1 MLRFFSKM
9 RYQLAA
15 ENRAAKYLRY
25 AIGEILLVVLGI
37 LIALQINNW
46 NENQKAHRYEIKML
60 SEIRNAMISDIKL
73 FDYLANDRLAE
84 IDSFNTVLLD
94 LYLKKEPVPDPVL
107 YNMPI
112 LNRGYLFNYN
122 SGPYEAVKSSGMDKI
137 SNDSI
142 RNALASLYDY
152 YLPRTKLALE
162 MTDKSLNDQPE
173 YFNKLFE
180 QVPYYD
186 NEDKIGLRW
195 QSKYKNV
202 WLREEYQPLLIT
214 TKVWI
219 NEAKIWINGGAKK
232 RMENCLRLID
242 KELGKSQVNPD
253 INTPKTP

>member
-1 MLRFFSKM
+1 MIRFFKNI
-9 RYQLAA
+9 RKKLAS
-15 ENRAAKYLRY
+15 ENKVSAYLRY
-25 AIGEILLVVLGI
+25 AIGEILLVVVGI

-46 NENQKAHRYEIKML
+46 NENQKARKYEIKML
-60 SEIRNAMISDIKL
+60 SEIRNAMISDIEL
-73 FDYLANDRLAE
+73 FDYLANNRLAE
-84 IDSFNTVLLD
+84 IDSFNTILLD
-94 LYLKKEPVPDPVL
+94 LYLKKEPVPDSL
-107 YNMPI
+107 LNHISI
-112 LNRGYLFNYN
+112 LNMGYLFNYN

-137 SNDSI
+137 SNDSV
-142 RNALASLYDY
+142 RNALAALYDY

-180 QVPYYD
+180 QIPYYD

-219 NEAKIWINGGAKK
+219 NEAKLWINGGAKK

-242 KELGKSQVNPD
+242 KELGESSTTSNAQ
-253 INTPKTP
+253 NTP